1 VTVEKAA
8 EMARKDGVE
17 KLSLWKATPP
27 AAGLSAP
34 VLVSRDQA
42 QDLPTALV
50 AAALRAPAA
59 ALPAWVG
66 VDLGSKGYAVVRVNK
81 VLPPGEVA
89 QAAAQQNRNQYAQW
103 WTTAESLAYYVVLK
117 EKYKAEM
124 LVADPSK
131 PVTAKP

>member
-1 VTVEKAA
+1 LT
-8 EMARKDGVE
+8 
-17 KLSLWKATPP
+17 T
-27 AAGLSAP
+27 P

-42 QDLPTALV
+42 QDLPASVVT
-50 AAALRAPAA
+50 AALRAPAS

-66 VDLGSKGYAVVRVNK
+66 IDLVGKGYAVVRVNK

-103 WTTAESLAYYVVLK
+103 WTTAESLAYYAALK

-131 PVTAKP
+131 LPAAKP